1 MTEAQ
6 KDLRLLMFDA
16 LINLMEE
23 ARLNKDEEAHFNYS
37 RLVNET
43 WQAMNDDD
51 EEEA

>member
-6 KDLRLLMFDA
+6 KELQIRMFDA

-23 ARLNKDEEAHFNYS
+23 ARLNKDAEALLDYA

-43 WQAMNDDD
+43 WQAMHD